1 MSAEWSN
8 KAPAASQ
15 SFNEQ
20 QVILLRALFDKAQV
34 NREFDALR
42 RSDAYVTVYR
52 KVVHMS
58 KRIEEVKLAR

>member
-1 MSAEWSN
+1 MSADWSN

-42 RSDAYVTVYR
+42 RSEAYTTVYR

>member
-1 MSAEWSN
+1 MSADWSN

-20 QVILLRALFDKAQV
+20 QVTLLRALFDKAQV